1 MLSFQKA
8 VVANRGAVPARIIG
22 ALRMLNVSSVAVL
35 FDADADA
42 PCLKMADEVF
52 NLGHAACVG
61 RLPESG
67 GDPRHSATFES
78 RRFTSWLRV
87 PRRIASFARGVLE
100 AGGRWIGPSPEWID
114 VMGDEA
120 RPKKSSPIRRG
131 ERMAQHEITAEV
143 TGAIWKVVATVGDRV
158 NEGEVL
164 LLIESMKMEIPV
176 LAEDPGIVLEILVQE
191 GDSVTQGQPVA
202 RVEE

>member
-1 MLSFQKA
+1 
-8 VVANRGAVPARIIG
+8 
-22 ALRMLNVSSVAVL
+22 
-35 FDADADA
+35 
-42 PCLKMADEVF
+42 
-52 NLGHAACVG
+52 
-61 RLPESG
+61 
-67 GDPRHSATFES
+67 
-78 RRFTSWLRV
+78 
-87 PRRIASFARGVLE
+87 
-100 AGGRWIGPSPEWID
+100 
-114 VMGDEA
+114 
-120 RPKKSSPIRRG
+120 
-131 ERMAQHEITAEV
+131 MAQHEITAEV